1 MKKLLLLLLIL
12 PLSTFAQLLS
22 DAEIQALA
30 QNGTEEELVLR
41 SSEMIVS
48 NYLHH
53 AGILVDRLL
62 EIKPQSANYNYRK
75 GYIILT
81 ADTDFPKAIGHFQ
94 KAIVSVK
101 KNYDPYRV
109 NEEGAPYDA
118 YYYLAKCY
126 HLDEK
131 LDDAENYYSLFIEN
145 STKKSR
151 LVELSELGL
160 KQLDIAR
167 REMAS
172 PRSAIVKNVGAAV
185 NGPEADYAPVVS
197 LDGNSLYFTSRRKW
211 DEVPEGKFRD
221 PMLYDLPEDIF
232 VSYADFDGVW
242 TEPARLEFCADSL
255 NEATIGVSADERRIF
270 VYEDRSGGGDIY
282 YSDILDNGRFDEME
296 KLRYNELNSDY
307 WETHCTMTPDGQHL
321 YFASDRPGG
330 YGGRD
335 IYRLTRLPSG
345 EWSKAQNMGP
355 EINTPYDE
363 DSPFIAVNNKTL
375 YYASNGPESMGGFDV
390 FVIFRDEDNN
400 WSSPANM
407 GFPINSTGDD
417 IYYTTTVDGL
427 RGYLSSFRKN
437 GFGEKDIY
445 EVQNDYLGNRPIS
458 SLLGQFVM
466 LDGSPLPND
475 LDVKIICT
483 NCELEADKMFHPRI
497 KSEGRFFAPLV
508 RCKDYELAF
517 YQDGDLLETKKF
529 VTACNSE
536 NEEIKKVHYLD
547 NYRLQATVTDL
558 KTSAL
563 LPGSKVIIYEAGTKN
578 ELHSFDVDENG
589 LFPTELIAENL
600 PGDRLQWDIHIEKD
614 EYLTQTFT
622 LDTVLGIFGTLE
634 LDYLLNKVE
643 VGIDLADIF
652 ELNPI
657 YFDLNKSDI
666 RPDAAIELN
675 KIVEIM
681 NENPEIRIE
690 LGSHTDCRA
699 SKSYNKRLSSRRAVS
714 SANYI
719 KERINDSSR
728 IYGKGYGESQLVN
741 DCGCE
746 GNVVSDCSEEE
757 HQANRRTEFKIV
769 KK

>member
-12 PLSTFAQLLS
+12 PLSTFAQMT
-22 DAEIQALA
+22 DAEVKALA
-30 QNGTEEELVLR
+30 KNGSEDELVLR
-41 SSEMIVS
+41 SSEMIQM
-48 NYLHH
+48 NFLYH

-75 GYIILT
+75 GFIEYT
-81 ADTDFPKAIGHFQ
+81 ADTDYPNAIIHFQ
-94 KAIVSVK
+94 KAVVEVK
-101 KNYDPYRV
+101 KNYDPYTTK
-109 NEEGAPYDA
+109 ETGAPFDA

-126 HLDEK
+126 HLDEQ
-131 LDDAENYYSLFIEN
+131 LDQAENYYKLFLEN
-145 STKKSR
+145 TTKKSR
-151 LVELSELGL
+151 LVDLSELGL
-160 KQLDIAR
+160 EQLIVAR

-172 PRSAIVKNVGAAV
+172 PKSAIVKNVGEAV

-197 LDGNSLYFTSRRKW
+197 LDGNSLYFTSRRQW
-211 DEVPEGKFRD
+211 DGVEDGKFRD

-232 VSYADFDGVW
+232 VSFADFDGEW
-242 TEPARLEFCADSL
+242 TDPIRLDFCVDSL

-282 YSDILDNGRFDEME
+282 YSDILNNGHFDEMQ

-335 IYRLTRLPSG
+335 IYRLTRLPNG

-390 FVIFRDEDNN
+390 FVTFRDVDNN
-400 WSSPANM
+400 WSEPANM

-437 GFGEKDIY
+437 GYGEKDIY
-445 EVQNDYLGNRPIS
+445 EIQNDYLGNRPIS
-458 SLLGQFVM
+458 SLLGRFVM

-475 LDVKIICT
+475 LDVKVLCT
-483 NCELEADKMFHPRI
+483 NCELESDKMFHPRV
-497 KSEGRFFAPLV
+497 KNEGRFFAPLK
-508 RCKDYELAF
+508 RCKDYTLEL
-517 YQDGDLLETKKF
+517 YRGGDLVETKTF
-529 VTACNSE
+529 VTKCNNE
-536 NEEIKKVHYLD
+536 NEEIEKVHYLD
-547 NYRLQATVTDL
+547 NYVLDATVADV
-558 KTSAL
+558 KTMEI
-563 LPGSKVIIYEAGTKN
+563 LPGSKVIIYAAGTKN
-578 ELHSFDVDENG
+578 ELHSFDTDSSG
-589 LFPTELIAENL
+589 KFPKDLIADNL
-600 PGDRLQWDIHIEKD
+600 PGDRLSWDIHIEKD
-614 EYLTQTFT
+614 DYIVQTFK
-622 LDTVLGIFGTLE
+622 LDTTLGLWGTLK

-643 VGIDLADIF
+643 VGTDIGAIF
-652 ELNPI
+652 DLNPI

-666 RPDAAIELN
+666 RPDAAIELD

-681 NENPEIRIE
+681 NENPEIKIE

-699 SKSYNKRLSSRRAVS
+699 SKSYNKLLSSRRAVS

-719 KERINDSSR
+719 KEKISDPSR
-728 IYGKGYGESQLVN
+728 IYGKGYGESKLVN

-769 KK
+769 K

>member
-1 MKKLLLLLLIL
+1 M
-12 PLSTFAQLLS
+12 T
-22 DAEIQALA
+22 DAEIRALA

-41 SSEMIVS
+41 SSEMIQY
-48 NYLHH
+48 NYLYH

-75 GYIILT
+75 GFIVYT
-81 ADTDFPKAIGHFQ
+81 ADTDYPKAISHFQ

-101 KNYDPYRV
+101 KNYDAYRV
-109 NEEGAPYDA
+109 SEEGAPYDA

-126 HLDEK
+126 HLDERI
-131 LDDAENYYSLFIEN
+131 DDAENYYNLFLEN
-145 STKKSR
+145 SAKKSR
-151 LVELSELGL
+151 LVDLAELGL
-160 KQLDIAR
+160 KQLVIAR

-211 DEVPEGKFRD
+211 DNVSDGTFRD

-242 TEPARLEFCADSL
+242 TEPARLEFCVDSL

-282 YSDILDNGRFDEME
+282 YSDILENGRFDEMQ

-335 IYRLTRLPSG
+335 IYRLTRLPNG

-375 YYASNGPESMGGFDV
+375 YYASNGAESMGGFDI
-390 FVIFRDEDNN
+390 FVTFRDEENN
-400 WSSPANM
+400 WSPPANM

-458 SLLGQFVM
+458 SLQGQFVM
-466 LDGSPLPND
+466 LDGSPIPND
-475 LDVKIICT
+475 LDVKIVCT
-483 NCELEADKMFHPRI
+483 NCELEADKKFHPRI
-497 KSEGRFFAPLV
+497 KSEGRFFAPLK
-508 RCKDYELAF
+508 RCKDYELEF
-517 YQDGDLLETKKF
+517 YQNGDLLETKKF
-529 VTACNSE
+529 VTACNNE

-547 NYRLQATVTDL
+547 NYRLLATVSDV
-558 KTSAL
+558 KTL
-563 LPGSKVIIYEAGTKN
+563 EILPGSKIIIYEAGTKN
-578 ELHSFDVDENG
+578 VLHSFDTDAEG
-589 LFPTELIAENL
+589 LFPKDLIAENL
-600 PGDRLQWDIHIEKD
+600 PGDRLQWDIHIEKG

-643 VGIDLADIF
+643 VGTDLGTIF

-666 RPDAAIELN
+666 RPDAAVELD

-714 SANYI
+714 SADYI
-719 KERINDSSR
+719 KERISDPSR

-769 KK
+769 KN

>member
-1 MKKLLLLLLIL
+1 MKKLLLLLLAL
-12 PLSTFAQLLS
+12 PITAFAQMT
-22 DAEIQALA
+22 DAEVQALA
-30 QNGTEEELVLR
+30 QNASEDELVMR
-41 SSEMIVS
+41 SSEMIQQ
-48 NYLHH
+48 NFLFH

-75 GYIILT
+75 GFIVYTSDLNY
-81 ADTDFPKAIGHFQ
+81 PKAIEHFQ
-94 KAIVSVK
+94 KAVVEVK
-101 KNYDPYRV
+101 KNYDPYSIR
-109 NEEGAPYDA
+109 ETGAPFDA

-126 HLDEK
+126 HLDEQI
-131 LDDAENYYSLFIEN
+131 DQAENYYRLFLQN
-145 STKKSR
+145 TTKKSR
-151 LVELSELGL
+151 LLALSELGL
-160 KQLDIAR
+160 DQLIIAR

-172 PRSAIVKNVGAAV
+172 PKSAIVKNVGNVV
-185 NGPEADYAPVVS
+185 NGPNADYAPVIS
-197 LDGNSLYFTSRRKW
+197 LDGNSLYFTSRRQW
-211 DEVPEGKFRD
+211 DGVPDGKFRD

-232 VSYADFDGVW
+232 VSFADFDGEW
-242 TEPARLEFCADSL
+242 TDPIRLDFCIDSL

-282 YSDILDNGRFDEME
+282 FSDILDNGHFDQME
-296 KLRYNELNSDY
+296 KLRYSELNSEY

-335 IYRLTRLPSG
+335 IYRLTRLPNG

-390 FVIFRDEDNN
+390 FVTFRDGENN
-400 WSSPANM
+400 WSEPANM
-407 GFPINSTGDD
+407 GYPINSTGDD

-445 EVQNDYLGNRPIS
+445 EIQNDYLGNRPIS
-458 SLLGQFVM
+458 SLLGRFMM
-466 LDGSPLPND
+466 LDGSPLPSG
-475 LDVKIICT
+475 LDVMVKCD
-483 NCELEADKMFHPRI
+483 NCELEADKMFHPRV
-497 KSEGRFFAPLV
+497 KNEGRFFAPLK
-508 RCKDYELAF
+508 RCKDYTLEF
-517 YQDGDLLETKKF
+517 FRDGKLVETKNF
-529 VTACNSE
+529 VTACNAE
-536 NEEIKKVHYLD
+536 NEEIEKVHYLD
-547 NYRLQATVTDL
+547 NYKLAAKVSDIKSL
-558 KTSAL
+558 EI
-563 LPGSKVIIYEAGTKN
+563 LPGSKVIIYKAGTKD
-578 ELHSFDVDENG
+578 ELHSFTADEDAM
-589 LFPTELIAENL
+589 FPIDLIADNL

-614 EYLTQTFT
+614 DYITQTFV

-643 VGIDLADIF
+643 VGTDIGAIF
-652 ELNPI
+652 DLNPI

-666 RPDAAIELN
+666 RPDAAIELD

-719 KERINDSSR
+719 KERISDPSR

-746 GNVVSDCSEEE
+746 GRIVSDCSEEE

-769 KK
+769 K

>member
-1 MKKLLLLLLIL
+1 M
-12 PLSTFAQLLS
+12 T
-22 DAEIQALA
+22 DAEVTALA
-30 QNGTEEELVLR
+30 QNGSEDELVVR
-41 SSEMIVS
+41 SSEMIQQ
-48 NYLHH
+48 NFLYH

-81 ADTDFPKAIGHFQ
+81 ADTDYPNAIGHFQ
-94 KAIVSVK
+94 KAIMATK
-101 KNYDPYRV
+101 KNYDPFSIK
-109 NEEGAPYDA
+109 ETGAPYDA
-118 YYYLAKCY
+118 YYYLGRCF

-131 LDDAENYYSLFIEN
+131 LDDAENYYNLFIQN

-151 LVELSELGL
+151 LVKLSELGIQ
-160 KQLDIAR
+160 QLEVAR
-167 REMAS
+167 REMAT
-172 PRSAIVKNVGAAV
+172 PKSAIVKNVGNVV

-211 DEVPEGKFRD
+211 DGVEAGKYRD
-221 PMLYDLPEDIF
+221 PMLYDLPEDVF
-232 VSYADFDGVW
+232 VSYADFDGTW
-242 TEPARLEFCADSL
+242 TAPTRLEFCIDSL
-255 NEATIGVSADERRIF
+255 NEATISVSADERRIF

-282 YSDILDNGRFDEME
+282 YSDILENGRFDQME
-296 KLRYNELNSDY
+296 KLRYNEVNSEY
-307 WETHCTMTPDGQHL
+307 WETHCTMTPDGQNL

-335 IYRLTRLPSG
+335 IYRLTRLPNG
-345 EWSKAQNMGP
+345 DWSKAQNMGP
-355 EINTPYDE
+355 EVNTPYDE

-400 WSSPANM
+400 WSEPANM
-407 GFPINSTGDD
+407 GYPINSTGDD

-437 GFGEKDIY
+437 GYGEKDIY

-466 LDGSPLPND
+466 LDGSPLPAG
-475 LDVKIICT
+475 LDVQIVCT
-483 NCELEADKMFHPRI
+483 NCEIEADKKFHPRI
-497 KSEGRFFAPLV
+497 KSEGRFFAPLK

-517 YQDGDLLETKKF
+517 YRDGELLNTEKF
-529 VTACNSE
+529 VTACTSE
-536 NEEIKKVHYLD
+536 NEEIEKIHYLD
-547 NYRLQATVTDL
+547 TYQLAATVSDI
-558 KTSAL
+558 KTLDNLS
-563 LPGSKVIIYEAGTKN
+563 GSKVIIYAAGTKN
-578 ELHSFDVDENG
+578 ELYSFDVDENG
-589 LFPTELIAENL
+589 MFPKDLIAGNT
-600 PGDRLQWDIHIEKD
+600 PGDRLNWDVHIEKD
-614 EYLTQTFT
+614 EFLTQTFK

-634 LDYLLNKVE
+634 LDYLLSKVE
-643 VGIDLADIF
+643 VGTDIGTIF

-666 RPDAAIELN
+666 RPDAAIELD

-681 NENPEIRIE
+681 NENPDVRIE

-699 SKSYNKRLSSRRAVS
+699 SKSYNKKLSSRRAVS

-719 KERINDSSR
+719 KERINDPNR
-728 IYGKGYGESQLVN
+728 IYGKGYGESKLVN

-769 KK
+769 K

>member
-1 MKKLLLLLLIL
+1 MKKLLLLLFVV
-12 PLSTFAQLLS
+12 PFVASAQLLT

-30 QNGTEEELVLR
+30 QNGTEDELVLR
-41 SSEMIVS
+41 SSEMIQN
-48 NYLHH
+48 NYLYH

-75 GYIILT
+75 GFIVLT
-81 ADTDFPKAIGHFQ
+81 ADADYMNAIGYFQ
-94 KAIVSVK
+94 KSVVSVK
-101 KNYDPYRV
+101 KNYDAYRV
-109 NEEGAPYDA
+109 GEQGAPYDA

-131 LDDAENYYSLFIEN
+131 LDDAENYYTLFLEN
-145 STKKSR
+145 SSKKSR
-151 LVELSELGL
+151 LVALSELGL
-160 KQLDIAR
+160 QQLEIAR

-172 PRSAIVKNVGAAV
+172 PRSAIVKNVGKAV

-197 LDGNSLYFTSRRKW
+197 LDGNSLYFTSRRQW
-211 DEVPEGKFRD
+211 EGTPKEKFRD

-232 VSYADFDGVW
+232 VSYADFDGQW
-242 TEPARLEFCADSL
+242 TEPVRLEFCVDSL

-282 YSDILDNGRFDEME
+282 FSDILENGRFDEMQ
-296 KLRYNELNSDY
+296 KLRYTELNSDY

-335 IYRLTRLPSG
+335 IYRLTRLPNG

-390 FVIFRDEDNN
+390 FVTFRDEDNN
-400 WSSPANM
+400 WSTPANM

-458 SLLGQFVM
+458 TLLGQFVM

-475 LDVKIICT
+475 LDVKVVCT

-497 KSEGRFFAPLV
+497 KSEGRFFAPLK
-508 RCKDYELAF
+508 RCKDYQLEF
-517 YQDGDLLETKKF
+517 YRGGDLLNSETF
-529 VTACNSE
+529 VTACSNE
-536 NEEIKKVHYLD
+536 NEEIRKVHYLD
-547 NYRLQATVTDL
+547 NYRLQASVSDV
-558 KTSAL
+558 KSGDA
-563 LPGSKVIIYEAGTKN
+563 LPGSKVIIYKAGTKN
-578 ELHSFDVDENG
+578 ELHNFVLDNNG
-589 LFPTELIAENL
+589 LFPTDLIAGNT
-600 PGDRLQWDIHIEKD
+600 PGDRLQWDIHIEMD
-614 EYLTQTFT
+614 DYLTQTFK
-622 LDTVLGIFGTLE
+622 LDTVLGIWGTLE

-643 VGIDLADIF
+643 VGTDIGAVF

-666 RPDAAIELN
+666 RPDAAIELD

-681 NENPEIRIE
+681 TENPEIRIE

-699 SKSYNKRLSSRRAVS
+699 SKSYNKRLSSRRAES

-719 KERINDSSR
+719 KQRIDNPSR

>member
-1 MKKLLLLLLIL
+1 MKKLLLVLLIL
-12 PLSTFAQLLS
+12 PLSTFAQMT
-22 DAEIQALA
+22 DAEVKALA
-30 QNGTEEELVLR
+30 KNGSEDELVLR
-41 SSEMIVS
+41 SSEMIQQ
-48 NYLHH
+48 NFLYH

-75 GYIILT
+75 GFIVYT
-81 ADTDFPKAIGHFQ
+81 ADTDFPTAITHFQ
-94 KAIVSVK
+94 KAVVEVK
-101 KNYDPYRV
+101 KNYDPYTTK
-109 NEEGAPYDA
+109 ETGAPFDA

-126 HLDEK
+126 HLDEQ
-131 LDDAENYYSLFIEN
+131 LDQSENYYKLFLEN
-145 STKKSR
+145 TTKKSR
-151 LVELSELGL
+151 LLDLSELGL
-160 KQLDIAR
+160 EQLVVAR

-172 PRSAIVKNVGAAV
+172 PKSAIVKNVGNAV

-197 LDGNSLYFTSRRKW
+197 LDGNSLYFTSRRQW
-211 DEVPEGKFRD
+211 NGVENGKFRD

-232 VSYADFDGVW
+232 VSFADFDGEW
-242 TEPARLEFCADSL
+242 TAPLRLEFCVDSL

-282 YSDILDNGRFDEME
+282 YSDILDNGHFDDMQ

-307 WETHCTMTPDGQHL
+307 WETHCTMTPDGQYL

-335 IYRLTRLPSG
+335 IYRLTRLPNG

-390 FVIFRDEDNN
+390 FVTFRDADNN
-400 WSSPANM
+400 WSEPANM

-437 GFGEKDIY
+437 GYGEKDIY
-445 EVQNDYLGNRPIS
+445 EIQNDYLGNRPIS

-475 LDVKIICT
+475 LDVKVLCT
-483 NCELEADKMFHPRI
+483 NCELESDKLFHPRV
-497 KSEGRFFAPLV
+497 KNEGRFFAPLK
-508 RCKDYELAF
+508 RCKDYTLEF
-517 YQDGDLLETKKF
+517 YQGGDLVETKNF
-529 VTACNSE
+529 VTLCNNE
-536 NEEIKKVHYLD
+536 NEEIEKVHYLD
-547 NYRLQATVTDL
+547 NYVLDATVADV
-558 KTSAL
+558 KTL
-563 LPGSKVIIYEAGTKN
+563 ENLPGSKVIIYEAGTEN
-578 ELHSFDVDENG
+578 ELFSFDTDG
-589 LFPTELIAENL
+589 SGKFPKDLIADNL
-600 PGDRLQWDIHIEKD
+600 PGDRLSWDIHIEKD
-614 EYLTQTFT
+614 DYIVQTFV
-622 LDTVLGIFGTLE
+622 LDTTLGVWGSLK
-634 LDYLLNKVE
+634 LDYLLNKLE
-643 VGIDLADIF
+643 VGTDIGAIF
-652 ELNPI
+652 DLNPI

-666 RPDAAIELN
+666 RPDAAIELD
-675 KIVEIM
+675 KIIEIM
-681 NENPEIRIE
+681 NENPEIKIE

-719 KERINDSSR
+719 KSKISDPSR
-728 IYGKGYGESQLVN
+728 IYGKGYGESKLVN

-769 KK
+769 K